1 MDEIILKCSND
12 HLEHTGSIG
21 YGGSAESLASV
32 HELSDDSNGYT
43 TPPSDFADE
52 IMYDDGVIQ
61 MDGADELATVW
72 LFSLILLS
80 RQLLQHFFR

>member
-1 MDEIILKCSND
+1 MDEIILKCSNE

-43 TPPSDFADE
+43 TPPSDFVS
-52 IMYDDGVIQ
+52 GF
-61 MDGADELATVW
+61 LAK
-72 LFSLILLS
+72 
-80 RQLLQHFFR
+80 H

>member
-1 MDEIILKCSND
+1 
-12 HLEHTGSIG
+12 
-21 YGGSAESLASV
+21 
-32 HELSDDSNGYT
+32 
-43 TPPSDFADE
+43 
-52 IMYDDGVIQ
+52 MYDDGVIQ